1 MKDVFDY
8 VDRHAP
14 RFVKELQAF
23 LRQPSISAQGK
34 GVEDAATI
42 VERMFSSLGAK
53 VQVFRVEGAAPLV
66 TAEIPGDQENT
77 VLFYNH
83 YDVQPPEPLDRWRH
97 DPFGAE
103 IDGGKLYARGAADNK
118 GDLVARV
125 KAVEA
130 LLKVRGRLPV
140 TVKFVAEGEEE
151 IGSPHLDR
159 YVKEHPEAFRAEAC
173 IWETG
178 GREEDGRLE
187 LTLGCKGLCYAHIE
201 VEGGSYDLHS
211 SLAAVVPSP
220 VWRLLWALN
229 SLKNEK
235 EEILIPGFYD
245 NVRQPGPE
253 DVELIEKLPANPER
267 LAKLFGIDRFV
278 LGLAGKDVLKR
289 LYFEPTCNVCGL
301 SAGYEGPGSKTVL
314 PSKAMAKLD
323 MRLVPDQRPDDI
335 AKKFEDYLKANGYGD
350 FRVTWLGA
358 EHPARTDPNSRIV
371 KVIREASAELFG
383 KEPSVYP
390 TSAGTGPMYQVAAQF
405 GTPAVGVGIGNP
417 ESRVHGPDENV
428 NVSDFL
434 EGIKFMALVLE
445 RFAG

>member
-8 VDRHAP
+8 VDQHGPECVR
-14 RFVKELQAF
+14 ELQAF

-34 GVEDAATI
+34 GVAEAAKM

-53 VQVFRVEGAAPLV
+53 VEVFRAEGAAPLV
-66 TAEIPGDQENT
+66 TAEIRGDGERAL
-77 VLFYNH
+77 LFYNH
-83 YDVQPPEPLDRWRH
+83 YDVQPPEPLDRWEH
-97 DPFGAE
+97 EPFGAE
-103 IDGGKLYARGAADNK
+103 IDGGRLYARGVADNK
-118 GDLVARV
+118 GDLVARI

-130 LLKVRGRLPV
+130 LLEVRGRLPV

-151 IGSPHLDR
+151 IGSPGLDR
-159 YVKEHPEAFRAEAC
+159 YAKEHPEAFSADAC

-178 GREEDGRLE
+178 GRDEEGRLE

-211 SLAAVVPSP
+211 SLAAVVPNP
-220 VWRLLWALN
+220 AWRLLWALN

-245 NVRQPGPE
+245 DIRQPGPRE
-253 DVELIEKLPANPER
+253 AELVESLPSSPER
-267 LAKLFGIDRFV
+267 LAKSLGVERFV
-278 LGLAGKDVLKR
+278 LGLAGKDALKR
-289 LYFEPTCNVCGL
+289 LCFEPTCNVCGL

-314 PSKAMAKLD
+314 PSKAMAKID

-335 AKKFEDYLKANGYGD
+335 ARKFEDHLRASGFD
-350 FRVTWLGA
+350 DLRVTWLGA
-358 EHPARTDPNSRIV
+358 EHPARTDPNARIV
-371 KVIREASAELFG
+371 RVVRDAVVELYR
-383 KEPSVYP
+383 KEPSLHP

-405 GTPAVGVGIGNP
+405 GTPAVGIGIGNVA
-417 ESRVHGPDENV
+417 SRVHGPDENV

-434 EGIKFMALVLE
+434 EGIKCMALVLE